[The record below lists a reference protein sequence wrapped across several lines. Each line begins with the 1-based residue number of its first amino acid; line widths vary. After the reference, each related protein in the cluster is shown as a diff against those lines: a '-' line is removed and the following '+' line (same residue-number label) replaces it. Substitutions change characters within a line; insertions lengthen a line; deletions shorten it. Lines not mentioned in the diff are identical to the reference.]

1 MTPTLEVPVDQ
12 ALYDRIATEA
22 ATREVAV
29 GVVALEALRAAHVPV
44 PTIEELRRRGRLA
57 AEREDQPR
65 AA

>member
-12 ALYDRIATEA
+12 ALYDRIAAEA
-22 ATREVAV
+22 ATREVAA

-44 PTIEELRRRGRLA
+44 PTIEELRRRGRIA
-57 AEREDQPR
+57 VEREEAPR